1 MSLSLLSFN
10 CRGLHGIEKR
20 RDVINFLKQKQKSIY
35 FLQDTHFTEDDVNMV
50 RSMWG
55 YEIFISPGK
64 TGVAILFNNNFEYE
78 IIQVTTDEI
87 GNYLAI
93 DLRIEKYNIL
103 LINIYGPNRDSPD
116 FYENI
121 QSKVESFYGDFVV
134 IAGDF
139 NLVQETSLDYYN
151 YKLIGN
157 PKSKENSYS
166 FSKTSVCRKIRLT

>member
-20 RDVINFLKQKQKSIY
+20 RDVFNLLKQKQKSIY

-64 TGVAILFNNNFEYE
+64 TDSRGVAILFNNNFEYE

-121 QSKVESFYGDFVV
+121 QSKVENFYGDFVV
-134 IAGDF
+134 IGGDF
-139 NLVQETSLDYYN
+139 NLVQET
-151 YKLIGN
+151 
-157 PKSKENSYS
+157 
-166 FSKTSVCRKIRLT
+166 RLL

>member
-10 CRGLHGIEKR
+10 CRGLLGIEKR
-20 RDVINFLKQKQKSIY
+20 RDVLNFLKQKQKSIY
-35 FLQDTHFTEDDVNMV
+35 FLQDTLTEDGVNMV

-87 GNYLAI
+87 GNYSAI
-93 DLRIEKYNIL
+93 DLRIEKYNII
-103 LINIYGPNRDSPD
+103 LINIYGHNRDSPD

-121 QSKVESFYGDFVV
+121 QSKVEHFFGDFVV
-134 IAGDF
+134 IGGDF
-139 NLVQETSLDYYN
+139 NFVKETSLDYYN

-157 PKSKENSYS
+157 PKSKEKSYS
-166 FSKTSVCRKIRLT
+166 FSKTSVCKNIRLT